1 MFRPRRAR
9 DRERVREVSLFLRI
23 YKLHPIYLP
32 EVREFIKDTRPKTN
46 TTIFIFLRT
55 CGRERERS
63 MHESDHDQ
71 KPSRKRKCRIEQRA
85 HAHTISETRERISN
99 NGDAHSTHTRHERSR
114 SMQQKERA
122 KIAPL
127 PATAAVSVAICRQAD
142 RLRRARGSLVLVG
155 WLHQSCIIAAS
166 RMLGSHGATPRW
178 PDRSGRRARPGL
190 ARTPA
195 AGSGSSGERPRR
207 TRTPHRRTWCSQ
219 RCSPRP

>member
-1 MFRPRRAR
+1 MHQ
-9 DRERVREVSLFLRI
+9 SKI
-23 YKLHPIYLP
+23 M
-32 EVREFIKDTRPKTN
+32 IKNQAEK
-46 TTIFIFLRT
+46 
-55 CGRERERS
+55 G
-63 MHESDHDQ
+63 
-71 KPSRKRKCRIEQRA
+71 KCRNKTAR
-85 HAHTISETRERISN
+85 AHTISVRDERIT
-99 NGDAHSTHTRHERSR
+99 DARHTHTHE
-114 SMQQKERA
+114 EH
-122 KIAPL
+122 
-127 PATAAVSVAICRQAD
+127 ATKGESKKYTSTCTSNSCCVSVAICRKAD

>member
-1 MFRPRRAR
+1 MTRDETPCVCECVGGRGEPASTSEPNLSPHMATQARLINAPRR
-9 DRERVREVSLFLRI
+9 
-23 YKLHPIYLP
+23 
-32 EVREFIKDTRPKTN
+32 RP
-46 TTIFIFLRT
+46 
-55 CGRERERS
+55 S
-63 MHESDHDQ
+63 
-71 KPSRKRKCRIEQRA
+71 PY
-85 HAHTISETRERISN
+85 HAH
-99 NGDAHSTHTRHERSR
+99 GTHTRHERSR

-122 KIAPL
+122 KITPL